1 MAAVAVPRQAILC
14 WILVLALSLMPQ
26 LANARDTRLSSVVA
40 FQRQSPHIQQ
50 WLANPSLAYVE
61 SYVRF
66 DATLSESVIFGVD
79 QEFLDGVTKP
89 LHIKGGDWMGFVG
102 LQRNGKVWVATGTD
116 ETDGG
121 TPSKDRKWVILDL
134 GEPLQPDSWYRI
146 HAVADF
152 AKRQHV
158 LFSVSGPGLE
168 KSFDLSA
175 YKLDYPNMM
184 PFEARVLTTY
194 GLVMNG
200 SALGGTADANA
211 KVYFDD
217 FRAGIGAII
226 GDKTVDHELFYDGF
240 EDSAKLPLVQPIS
253 KLDVFISMKIALKP
267 YADNVWYL
275 EREEALAKP
284 QMVGF
289 AKSGMGVMLID
300 GTLKDT
306 RFHDWVKE

>member
-1 MAAVAVPRQAILC
+1 MAAVAVPRQAVLC
-14 WILVLALSLMPQ
+14 WAFVLALGLMPQ
-26 LANARDTRLSSVVA
+26 LASARDTRLSSVVA
-40 FQRQSPHIQQ
+40 FQRQSPDIQQ

-61 SYVRF
+61 THVRF

-89 LHIKGGDWMGFVG
+89 LHIIGGDWMGFVG

-121 TPSKDRKWVILDL
+121 TPSKDRKWVVLDL
-134 GEPLQPDSWYRI
+134 GQPLQPDSWYRI

-158 LFSVSGPGLE
+158 SFSVSGPGLE

-184 PFEARVLTTY
+184 PFEDRVLTTY

-200 SALGGTADANA
+200 AALGGTVDANA
-211 KVYFDD
+211 KVFFDD
-217 FRAGIGAII
+217 FRAGIGVIN

-240 EDSAKLPLVQPIS
+240 EDSAKLPLEQPIS
-253 KLDVFISMKIALKP
+253 MLDVFISKKIALKP

-289 AKSGMGVMLID
+289 AKSGKGVMLID

-306 RFHDWVKE
+306 RFRDWVKE